1 MQPPQLVGPLAGMS
15 AARGFLRHLRSG
27 EFRRWDARAWL
38 SVVVFLLLFECLL
51 SSGSMKQQIEDYGF
65 IGNMLSCALVA
76 RDGSIDWLCLPRFD
90 SDACFAALLGTEEN
104 GRWKI
109 APAGQIR
116 RVSRAYRPGTP
127 ILETLFETA
136 TGAVKVID
144 FMPLAEDEEHVD
156 ILRIVRGERGRV
168 EMAVD
173 LVLRFDYGRSAPWVR
188 RTDYGLRAV
197 AGPHAVEL
205 RTPVDLVGIDMRT
218 RGTFT
223 VGAGAEVP
231 FALTWHPSYRP
242 PTHRWDP
249 AKRLA
254 ETEHWWQ
261 DWSGRCVF
269 RCDDGHPWREAVVR
283 SMITIKL
290 LSYQPTGAIVA
301 AGTTSLPEDVGG
313 ERNWDYRYCWI
324 RDATLTLLALL
335 TTGYREEATAWRRW
349 MLRAAAGHP
358 KQLQIMYG
366 LGGERRL
373 TEIELPWLAGYEESK
388 PVRIGNAAHEQL
400 QIDVYGE
407 LMDALHVGRKSM
419 LEPSHTSWNF
429 QKVLLADLETK
440 WREPDEGIWE
450 MRGGRRHFTH
460 SRLMAWVAFDRGIS
474 AVEDFGLSGPAEHWR
489 EVREAICDDI
499 LQNGWSDKRRSFVQF
514 YGGDALD
521 ASLLLIPSVGFLP
534 PDDARVVATIEA
546 IQRELVEDGLV
557 LRYRPEDSPDGLR
570 GSEGTFLVCSFWLVD
585 ALTMMG
591 RLDEAEGLF
600 QRLLSLRNDLGL
612 LAEQYDPKT
621 CRQLGNF
628 PQAFSHVGLV
638 NAANNLILAR
648 GPAEHRA
655 DST

>member
-1 MQPPQLVGPLAGMS
+1 MRKHGQVAI
-15 AARGFLRHLRSG
+15 
-27 EFRRWDARAWL
+27 
-38 SVVVFLLLFECLL
+38 LLLPCKHLL
-51 SSGSMKQQIEDYGF
+51 WDDAMNHRIEDYGF

-90 SDACFAALLGTEEN
+90 SDACFAGLLGTEEN
-104 GRWKI
+104 GRWMV
-109 APAGQIR
+109 APTGRIL

-136 TGAVKVID
+136 TGAVRVID

-156 ILRIVRGERGRV
+156 VLRIVRGERGRV
-168 EMAVD
+168 EMALD

-205 RTPVDLVGIDMRT
+205 RAPVELAGIDMRT
-218 RGTFT
+218 CGTFT

-254 ETEHWWQ
+254 ETESWWHG
-261 DWSGRCVF
+261 WSNACVF
-269 RCDDGHPWREAVVR
+269 PHDDRHPWREAVVR

-313 ERNWDYRYCWI
+313 ERNWDYRHCWI

-335 TTGYREEATAWRRW
+335 TSGYREEATAWRRW
-349 MLRAAAGHP
+349 LLRSSAGHP
-358 KQLQIMYG
+358 EQLQIMYG
-366 LGGERRL
+366 LAGERRL
-373 TEIELPWLAGYEESK
+373 TEIELPWLDGYEGSK

-419 LEPSHTSWNF
+419 LEPSQTSWNF

-460 SRLMAWVAFDRGIS
+460 SRLMAWVAFDRGIR
-474 AVEDFGLSGPAEHWR
+474 AVEEFGLSGPVKRWR
-489 EVREAICDDI
+489 EVRQSISDDI
-499 LQNGWSDKRRSFVQF
+499 LQNGWSDERNSFVQF

-534 PDDARVVATIEA
+534 ADDVRVVATIEA
-546 IQRELVEDGLV
+546 VQRELVEDGLV
-557 LRYRPEDSPDGLR
+557 LRYLPEESPDGLR
-570 GSEGTFLVCSFWLVD
+570 GGEGTFLVCSFWLVD
-585 ALTMMG
+585 ALSMMG
-591 RLDEAEGLF
+591 RLDEAEDLF
-600 QRLLSLRNDLGL
+600 ERLLSLRNDLGL
-612 LAEQYDPKT
+612 LAEQYDPRAG
-621 CRQLGNF
+621 RQLGNF

-638 NAANNLILAR
+638 NTANNLVSAR
-648 GPAEHRA
+648 GPAEQRA
-655 DST
+655 ESAGG